1 MTVCVS
7 PPVSRN
13 DHHKVY
19 ANLSFKIKPKN
30 PKNIMDKSPEPRAGP
45 STEPPAVPENKFM
58 DKAPEPRPG
67 PSTETQVTSKPVKQ
81 KSITD
86 FFIKEERP

>member
-1 MTVCVS
+1 LT
-7 PPVSRN
+7 
-13 DHHKVY
+13 
-19 ANLSFKIKPKN
+19 
-30 PKNIMDKSPEPRAGP
+30 
-45 STEPPAVPENKFM
+45 ENKFM

-86 FFIKEERP
+86 FFIKEERPSQLISPSLQITPPQIFWKTRNPKRDWALGPKRGDTISVTGNCVDTAQD